1 MTRRPN
7 FSGWKILTRSRMR
20 SKPKKDPLSAVTPN
34 QFLAIN
40 ILLLMGLGGLA
51 TAAVA
56 PMSPEK
62 LRIASTHIL
71 KGKVLEVK
79 SRVEKLRVERAFGIH
94 RDRVFTI
101 MIQVTAVSKGKGV
114 KRGEKVA
121 VVVWQPAT
129 RIPLMPGPQGHSP
142 VPEKGQVVTIHI
154 VSRKGSSFI
163 PFMPNGIRIEDAR
176 HAR

>member
-1 MTRRPN
+1 MRRPL
-7 FSGWKILTRSRMR
+7 SCWGWVTLKRRRMR
-20 SKPKKDPLSAVTPN
+20 SRVKRESPYAVMPDRFLKITIVMLSAV
-34 QFLAIN
+34 
-40 ILLLMGLGGLA
+40 GGLA

-79 SRVEKLRVERAFGIH
+79 SRVEKSRVERAFGIH

-114 KRGEKVA
+114 KQGEKVA

-142 VPEKGQVVTIHI
+142 VPEKGQVVTIHM